1 MAFAPIKASA
11 KGGKDFEPIP
21 AGVHMAICTWVIDLG
36 WQPQTGKYPAP
47 KHQVYLKFE
56 IPDHQVTWTKD
67 GKEHTGP
74 GTIGRKF
81 GLSLSEKSHLRPFL
95 VGWRGKEF
103 TADELEGFDIGSVI
117 GKICQLNV
125 IHEKGEK
132 DGKVYARIAGA
143 FALVK
148 EQKQALAANPARAKP
163 SSEVLVYSPE
173 AHDSGIYDQLPEWIQ
188 KMIDDRVEDPAMTLS
203 ERQTADQSPATAAE
217 DFNDD
222 IPFS

>member
-21 AGVHMAICTWVIDLG
+21 AGVHLAICTWVIDLG

-56 IPDHQVTWTKD
+56 IPDHQVEWVKD
-67 GKEHTGP
+67 GKAITGP

-95 VGWRGKEF
+95 TGWRGKEF
-103 TADELEGFDIGSVI
+103 TPKELESFDIGSVI

-125 IHEKGEK
+125 IHEKGER
-132 DGKVYARIAGA
+132 DGKTYARIAGA
-143 FALVK
+143 FTLVK
-148 EQKQALAANPARAKP
+148 EQREALSKNPGRAKP
-163 SSEVLVYSPE
+163 STELLVYSPE
-173 AHDSGIYDQLPEWIQ
+173 DHDPGIYDQLPEWIQ
-188 KMIDDRVEDPAMTLS
+188 KMIDERVEEPGTKDS
-203 ERQTADQSPATAAE
+203 VETASQVTGNAE

-222 IPFS
+222 IPF

>member
-11 KGGKDFEPIP
+11 KGGKDFDPVP
-21 AGVHMAICTWVIDLG
+21 AGVHLAICTWVIDLG
-36 WQPQTGKYPAP
+36 WQPQTGKFPAP

-67 GKEHTGP
+67 GQEHTGP

-103 TADELEGFDIGSVI
+103 TAEELEGFDIGSVI
-117 GKICQLNV
+117 GKVCQLNV

-132 DGKVYARIAGA
+132 DGKTYARIAGA

-148 EQKQALAANPARAKP
+148 EQKAALAANPARAKP
-163 SSEVLVYSPE
+163 SSEMLVYSPE

-188 KMIDDRVEDPAMTLS
+188 KMLEDRVDDPAMTAS
-203 ERQTADQSPATAAE
+203 ERGIDQMPGKATE
-217 DFNDD
+217 DFDDD
-222 IPFS
+222 IPF